1 MENTLAME
9 MGMRIADTRRAH
21 NVTQEALSEM
31 LDVSPKHIR
40 HTECGTSSLSLK
52 NLVQF
57 CEIFHCSLDYIVF
70 GKTADEVLAKVP
82 DGITQILYSDNTAEQ
97 DRLNRY
103 LEIYVELLEAR
114 K

>member
-31 LDVSPKHIR
+31 LDVSPKHIS

-52 NLVQF
+52 ILLRF
-57 CEIFHCSLDYIVF
+57 LM
-70 GKTADEVLAKVP
+70 VLHKSY
-82 DGITQILYSDNTAEQ
+82 TQTIQ
-97 DRLNRY
+97 PNR
-103 LEIYVELLEAR
+103 ID
-114 K
+114 

>member
-1 MENTLAME
+1 
-9 MGMRIADTRRAH
+9 
-21 NVTQEALSEM
+21 M
-31 LDVSPKHIR
+31 LDVSPKHIS

-70 GKTADEVLAKVP
+70 GKTADEVLAKIP
-82 DGITQILYSDNTAEQ
+82 DGITQILYSDNTTEQ

-103 LEIYVELLEAR
+103 LEIYIELLEAR